1 MKSGSMAACKRLKL
15 DVRSFQESW
24 TTDFG
29 FVARD
34 DRAVC
39 VLCCQ
44 NIVYRTSSIK
54 RHFETNHK
62 KSFKTMQ
69 KR

>member
-1 MKSGSMAACKRLKL
+1 MAACKRFKL

-29 FVARD
+29 FVFRD

-39 VLCCQ
+39 VCSA
-44 NIVYRTSSIK
+44 V
-54 RHFETNHK
+54 
-62 KSFKTMQ
+62 KTLFAGHQ
-69 KR
+69 A